1 MSPSRLGPMLRK
13 GDLGGNPYIGVFCA
27 ASEDYALVSEP
38 VEKRVATDLREVL
51 GVEVIKTTVGGS
63 SVVGSL
69 AVMNSNGVVFTN
81 LADER
86 EIRRMPESLNIGFMP
101 ERLNAAGNNILVNDK
116 GGCVHPEASRG
127 TVGML
132 EDVLGV
138 EMHKRSIAGLETVG
152 SVAVVTSKGML
163 CHPRTTEEE
172 LKELSEIFKVPATA
186 ATLNYG
192 TPYIGACA
200 VANSK
205 GAYVGA
211 TSTPIELGR
220 VEDGLA
226 LF

>member
-1 MSPSRLGPMLRK
+1 MLRK
-13 GDLGGNPYIGVFCA
+13 GDLGGNPYIGVFVS
-27 ASEDYALVSEP
+27 ASEDYALVAEP
-38 VEKRVATDLREVL
+38 VEGRIVSDLREVL
-51 GVEVIKTTVGGS
+51 GVEVILTTVGGS

-69 AVMNSNGVVFTN
+69 VAMNSNGVVFSN

-86 EIRRMPESLNIGFMP
+86 ETGRLPESLNVGYMP
-101 ERLNAAGNNILVNDK
+101 EKINAAGNNILVNDR
-116 GGCVHPEASRG
+116 GGCVHPGASRG

-138 EMHKRSIAGLETVG
+138 EMHKRSIAGIETVG

-163 CHPRTTEEE
+163 CHPRTSEDE
-172 LKELSEIFKVPATA
+172 LKELSELFKVPATP

-220 VEDGLA
+220 VEDGLG

>member
-1 MSPSRLGPMLRK
+1 MRK
-13 GDLGGNPYIGVFCA
+13 GNLGGNPYIGVFCA
-27 ASEDYALVSEP
+27 ACEDYALVAEP
-38 VEKRVATDLREVL
+38 VEERVVSDLREVL
-51 GVEVIKTTVGGS
+51 GVEVILTTVGGS

-69 AVMNSNGVVFTN
+69 AAMNSNGVVFTN
-81 LADER
+81 LAEER
-86 EIRRMPESLNIGFMP
+86 EIGRMPESLNVGFMP
-101 ERLNAAGNNILVNDK
+101 ERINAAGNNIVVNDN
-116 GGCVHPEASRG
+116 GGCVHPGASRG

-132 EDVLGV
+132 EDVFGV
-138 EMHKRSIAGLETVG
+138 EIHKRSIAGLDTVG

-172 LKELSEIFKVPATA
+172 LKELSELFKVPATP

-205 GAYVGA
+205 GAYVGS

-220 VEDGLA
+220 VEDGLY